1 MHNEKKE
8 ERHVYAGSHC
18 FATNRYEKKKGKK
31 KKKQTKETNLSITAD
46 ILALEP
52 LIYVNLPNISIAGR
66 TRCFP
71 SLLIAIPHPTPD
83 TRGATQLTCPQ
94 SS

>member
-1 MHNEKKE
+1 MFTLDHI
-8 ERHVYAGSHC
+8 ALQL
-18 FATNRYEKKKGKK
+18 TDTKKKGKK